1 MVLLRVLQFLPS
13 SQTWRVGVFSQAP
26 PQLIG
31 LQVINV
37 THDFPLNVKAGM
49 TGVAVGVAVVFV
61 FVVRQNRHTRA
72 WSSRTSAV
80 AKLVS
85 GAVVGGLAE
94 QRSLL
99 VAGFVSKVLK
109 VVDQRNADIWA
120 KCPDEAEES
129 LVGTLIVL
137 LHHVRHSRKLGVF
150 QISCKRFDMR
160 S

>member
-1 MVLLRVLQFLPS
+1 MVLLGMLQLLPS
-13 SQTWRVGVFSQAP
+13 SQAWHVSVFSQAP
-26 PQLIG
+26 PQLIS

-37 THDFPLNVKAGM
+37 THDFPSNVKAGM
-49 TGVAVGVAVVFV
+49 TRVAVGVAVVFV

-72 WSSRTSAV
+72 WPSRTSAV

-94 QRSLL
+94 QRSPL

-109 VVDQRNADIWA
+109 VVDHHNADVWP

-150 QISCKRFDMR
+150 QMSCQRFDMG